1 MPTETICLASGLKL
15 IFLEA
20 TRGFLRVGNVLN
32 NMAVSEN
39 GAYGAWATPMD
50 PNGYLNRE
58 NENKPL
64 NLGEAILSD
73 KAIQELTI
81 KNKQNRDLTTSL

>member
-1 MPTETICLASGLKL
+1 MGHMGHGQPQ
-15 IFLEA
+15 
-20 TRGFLRVGNVLN
+20 
-32 NMAVSEN
+32 
-39 GAYGAWATPMD
+39 MD
-50 PNGYLNRE
+50 TNGYLNRE

>member
-1 MPTETICLASGLKL
+1 MGHMGHGPQ
-15 IFLEA
+15 
-20 TRGFLRVGNVLN
+20 
-32 NMAVSEN
+32 
-39 GAYGAWATPMD
+39 MD

-81 KNKQNRDLTTSL
+81 KNKQNRDLTTSCFVCF

>member
-1 MPTETICLASGLKL
+1 MGHMEHGP
-15 IFLEA
+15 
-20 TRGFLRVGNVLN
+20 
-32 NMAVSEN
+32 
-39 GAYGAWATPMD
+39 PQMD

-81 KNKQNRDLTTSL
+81 KNKQNRDLTTSLWFVQEAKLDSTCAKVKPGIWLVII